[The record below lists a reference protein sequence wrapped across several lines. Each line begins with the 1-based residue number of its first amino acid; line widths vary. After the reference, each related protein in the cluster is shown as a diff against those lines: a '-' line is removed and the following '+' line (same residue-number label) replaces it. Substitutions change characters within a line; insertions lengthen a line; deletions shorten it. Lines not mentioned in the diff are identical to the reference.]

1 MEIEFTIRQVI
12 DDIKSVL
19 DTTGGVCCPLFCL
32 CRRWHLKRL
41 CKSFNRW
48 HSDKGIYI
56 KLLGSEYHD
65 NNYIDPDA
73 LYVFMNVPK
82 RMEFCAKRGIAFQ
95 MPEFLPTPQSKP
107 RHNTRSNR
115 NFGGHGPGGDG
126 GGGCGNGGGGC
137 GDGGDC

>member
-1 MEIEFTIRQVI
+1 MEFTIRQVI

-41 CKSFNRW
+41 CKTFNRW

-56 KLLGSEYHD
+56 KLLDSEYHE
-65 NNYIDPDA
+65 NYTAPNA

-82 RMEFCAKRGIAFQ
+82 RMEFCAKRGIAFHI
-95 MPEFLPTPQSKP
+95 PEFLDTPEPKP
-107 RHNTRSNR
+107 RQKTGPNHTRNY
-115 NFGGHGPGGDG
+115 GGPGGDGCGDG
-126 GGGCGNGGGGC
+126 GGGCGNGG
-137 GDGGDC
+137 DC